1 MVFTVIVWSQLT
13 TAIGVRSER
22 ESLFRLGLFTNK
34 AMLGA
39 VAAGVALQLAVIYVP
54 FLNPVFDTKPL
65 TAGELALCTALS
77 FVPLAAIEVEKF
89 VKRRKG

>member
-1 MVFTVIVWSQLT
+1 LSQLA
-13 TAIGVRSER
+13 TAIGVRSEK
-22 ESLFRLGLFTNK
+22 ESIFRLGLFTNK
-34 AMLGA
+34 AMMGA

-77 FVPLAAIEVEKF
+77 LVPLCVIEIGKF
-89 VKRRKG
+89 VKMKKG